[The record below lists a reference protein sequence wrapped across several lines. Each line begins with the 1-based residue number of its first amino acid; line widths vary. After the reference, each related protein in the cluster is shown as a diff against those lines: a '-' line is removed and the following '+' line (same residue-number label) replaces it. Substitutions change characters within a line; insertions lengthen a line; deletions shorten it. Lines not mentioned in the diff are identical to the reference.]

1 MIGPGLT
8 IHNRFN
14 GETFVFTEGDLGDDA
29 CRFDVILAA
38 GGSGGGNALEHV
50 HPLADETFTVQHG
63 ALKVVVDGREHTVG
77 SGQSVTV
84 PKGARHFFA
93 NAHDGETRATVEF
106 QPAQRF
112 IRFFANFATT
122 TERHPQ
128 WYSKQGDPN
137 PLLVAVTLD
146 AYRDHF
152 YVAKLPVRLQK
163 VLLAFLAP
171 LARLLGYRV
180 LIAPT
185 D

>member
-1 MIGPGLT
+1 MIEPGLT

-14 GETFVFTEGDLGDDA
+14 GETFVFTEGDADGDA

-50 HPLADETFTVQHG
+50 HPLADEIFMVRHG
-63 ALKVVVDGREHTVG
+63 VLKVVINGQEHVAG
-77 SGQSVTV
+77 PGQSVTV

-106 QPAQRF
+106 QPAQHF

-122 TERHPQ
+122 TERHPR
-128 WYSKQGDPN
+128 WYSRQGDPS

-146 AYRDHF
+146 VYRNHF
-152 YVAKLPVRLQK
+152 YLAKLPVGLQK
-163 VLLAFLAP
+163 WLFACLAP
-171 LARLLGYRV
+171 LASLLGYRV
-180 LIAPT
+180 MIEPT
-185 D
+185 A